1 MGKGTGAALAM
12 ANLQAQMRLEA
23 PRAVSTAEV
32 CENLNGRAFDS
43 RLQRLTTMFF
53 GRVDARAGTLDYTNA
68 GHSPAFLIRADG
80 SIERL
85 QTDDA
90 LLGGITSWRYHQLSV
105 ELQTGDRLIAVTDG
119 LLEAADAA
127 GEELG
132 EKGLLERALACR
144 HLSAR
149 GILKQI
155 LEDVIVDRASG
166 LKDDT
171 TALVLEVN

>member
-1 MGKGTGAALAM
+1 
-12 ANLQAQMRLEA
+12 
-23 PRAVSTAEV
+23 
-32 CENLNGRAFDS
+32 
-43 RLQRLTTMFF
+43 
-53 GRVDARAGTLDYTNA
+53 
-68 GHSPAFLIRADG
+68 LIRADG

-90 LLGGITSWRYHQLSV
+90 LLGGIPSWRYHQLSV
-105 ELQTGDRLIAVTDG
+105 ELHTGDRLIAVTDG

-132 EKGLLERALACR
+132 EKGVLERALACR